1 MAASG
6 GALIECIG
14 VSKSYGETMALS
26 DLTLSISSGQ
36 SFGLLGENGAGKST
50 LVRLLM
56 GFIAPTSGS
65 LCVLGERDV
74 MRAHSRIGYVHEKL
88 VFEPRFTGREY
99 LLHFGALAG
108 YPFKTNRT
116 RVEEVLEQTELT
128 AVADRRVGAYSKGMQ
143 QRLSI
148 ALALLRDPELFI
160 LDEPTSGLDPLS
172 QWELRRVIAA
182 LHASG
187 RTILFCSHNLA
198 EVEDLCDVVGILR
211 RGRLIRYGAVADL
224 LLVADTVEIVLGGEE
239 ESSVVAVR
247 LGIVD
252 ATLEAEGHILRISS
266 AAQVRILAALV
277 QAQIPLVSLNP
288 MSRTLEDVYV
298 RETRSAA
305 AAAQSAVRR

>member
-1 MAASG
+1 MAATD

-14 VSKSYGETMALS
+14 VSKIYGGTTALR
-26 DLTLSISSGQ
+26 DLTLSISPGQ

-56 GFIAPTSGS
+56 GFIAPTAGG
-65 LCVLGERDV
+65 LRVLGERDV
-74 MRAHSRIGYVHEKL
+74 MRAHSRIGYVHEQL
-88 VFEPRFTGREY
+88 LFEPRFTGREY

-108 YPFKTNRT
+108 YQDKPNRA
-116 RVEEVLEQTELT
+116 RVEEVLAKTDLT
-128 AVADRRVGAYSKGMQ
+128 AAADRRVGAYSKGMQ
-143 QRLSI
+143 QRLAI

-172 QWELRRVIAA
+172 QWELRQLIAA

-187 RTILFCSHNLA
+187 RTILLCSHNLA

-224 LLVADTVEIVLGGEE
+224 LRVTDTVEIVLGGDE
-239 ESSVVAVR
+239 ESSRVAVR
-247 LGIVD
+247 LGIAD
-252 ATLEAEGHILRISS
+252 ATLEADGHILRI
-266 AAQVRILAALV
+266 AAPGQARVLAALV
-277 QAQIPLVSLNP
+277 EARIPIVSLNP

-298 RETRSAA
+298 RETRAA
-305 AAAQSAVRR
+305 AAGQPTAPMR